1 MSVLVNTHLL
11 SEVEHT
17 CDRVLILHHGEV
29 LADGSPA
36 ELTRPR
42 GVAVE
47 LAGGT
52 RIFERA
58 AREDAP
64 RIVAELV
71 AAGEQARH
79 ALRESL
85 RRRIFAVVLA
95 ISVMF
100 GALYAFGAHELFKD
114 VSGFADDQSGLDP
127 KTLAGATILGL
138 AMFGSLFLGA
148 VLAVFLTAGAV
159 RGDAETGT
167 LQPLIVRPLSR
178 RRYLAGRL
186 LAASLVSA
194 GYVAFAYL
202 CAVVLT
208 GVIGH
213 WWPDSIVGSLIRLSG
228 AAVVVSALALLGS
241 VFLTSTANGIA
252 ALMVYGAGL
261 LAGLLGEIG
270 DAIPS
275 HSLQRIADVASW
287 ALPFE
292 QLYRD
297 ALRELVGSAHG
308 VTGAIIKLG
317 PLGGSH
323 DAGPLLIP
331 WAIAYVALVTLGAAW
346 AFSRRDV

>member
-1 MSVLVNTHLL
+1 VILV
-11 SEVEHT
+11 
-17 CDRVLILHHGEV
+17 
-29 LADGSPA
+29 
-36 ELTRPR
+36 
-42 GVAVE
+42 
-47 LAGGT
+47 
-52 RIFERA
+52 
-58 AREDAP
+58 
-64 RIVAELV
+64 
-71 AAGEQARH
+71 ARH

-85 RRRIFAVVLA
+85 RRRIFAVVIGLSIA
-95 ISVMF
+95 F

-114 VSGFADDQSGLDP
+114 VSGFGDDSSGLDA

-159 RGDAETGT
+159 RGDAESGT

-202 CAVVLT
+202 SAVLIT
-208 GVIGH
+208 GIIGD
-213 WWPDSIVGSLIRLSG
+213 WWPSNVPGSLIRLSG
-228 AAVVVSALALLGS
+228 AAVVISALALLGS
-241 VFLTSTANGIA
+241 VFLTATANGIA
-252 ALMVYGAGL
+252 VLMIYGAGL

-275 HSLQRIADVASW
+275 RSLQRIADIASW
-287 ALPFE
+287 TLPFE
-292 QLYRD
+292 ELYRD

-308 VTGAIIKLG
+308 VTGAIIQLG

-331 WAIAYVALVTLGAAW
+331 WAIAYVALVMLLAGW
-346 AFSRRDV
+346 AFMRRDV

>member
-1 MSVLVNTHLL
+1 MILV
-11 SEVEHT
+11 
-17 CDRVLILHHGEV
+17 
-29 LADGSPA
+29 
-36 ELTRPR
+36 
-42 GVAVE
+42 
-47 LAGGT
+47 
-52 RIFERA
+52 
-58 AREDAP
+58 
-64 RIVAELV
+64 
-71 AAGEQARH
+71 ARH

-85 RRRIFAVVLA
+85 RRRIFAVVIALS
-95 ISVMF
+95 ILF
-100 GALYAFGAHELFKD
+100 GGLYAFGTHELFKD
-114 VSGFADDQSGLDP
+114 VSGFSNDSSGLDAD
-127 KTLAGATILGL
+127 TLAGATILGL

-159 RGDAETGT
+159 RGDAESGT

-202 CAVVLT
+202 GAVLIT
-208 GVIGH
+208 GLIGD
-213 WWPDSIVGSLIRLSG
+213 WWPSNVLGSLIRLSG
-228 AAVVVSALALLGS
+228 AAVVISALALLGS
-241 VFLTSTANGIA
+241 VFLTATANGIA
-252 ALMVYGAGL
+252 VLMVYGAGL

-287 ALPFE
+287 TLPFE
-292 QLYRD
+292 ELYRD

-323 DAGPLLIP
+323 DAGPLLLP
-331 WAIAYVALVTLGAAW
+331 WAIAYVVLAVLLAGW
-346 AFSRRDV
+346 AFMRRDV

>member
-1 MSVLVNTHLL
+1 VILV
-11 SEVEHT
+11 
-17 CDRVLILHHGEV
+17 
-29 LADGSPA
+29 
-36 ELTRPR
+36 
-42 GVAVE
+42 
-47 LAGGT
+47 
-52 RIFERA
+52 
-58 AREDAP
+58 
-64 RIVAELV
+64 
-71 AAGEQARH
+71 ARH

-85 RRRIFAVVLA
+85 RRRIFAVVLGL
-95 ISVMF
+95 SVAF

-114 VSGFADDQSGLDP
+114 VGGFANDESGLDA

-159 RGDAETGT
+159 RGDAESGT

-186 LAASLVSA
+186 LAASVVSA

-202 CAVVLT
+202 GAVLIT
-208 GVIGH
+208 GAIGD
-213 WWPDSIVGSLIRLSG
+213 WWPENVVGSLIRLSG
-228 AAVVVSALALLGS
+228 AAVVISALALLGS
-241 VFLTSTANGIA
+241 VFLTATANGIA
-252 ALMVYGAGL
+252 VLMVYGAGL

-270 DAIPS
+270 DAVPS

-308 VTGAIIKLG
+308 VTGAIIQLG

-323 DAGPLLIP
+323 DAGPLLLP
-331 WAIAYVALVTLGAAW
+331 WAIVYVVLVMAAAGL

>member
-1 MSVLVNTHLL
+1 VILV
-11 SEVEHT
+11 
-17 CDRVLILHHGEV
+17 
-29 LADGSPA
+29 
-36 ELTRPR
+36 
-42 GVAVE
+42 
-47 LAGGT
+47 
-52 RIFERA
+52 
-58 AREDAP
+58 
-64 RIVAELV
+64 
-71 AAGEQARH
+71 ARH

-85 RRRIFAVVLA
+85 RRRIFAVVIGLSIA
-95 ISVMF
+95 F
-100 GALYAFGAHELFKD
+100 GGLYAFGAHELFKD
-114 VSGFADDQSGLDP
+114 VSGFANDESGLDA

-159 RGDAETGT
+159 RGDAESGT

-186 LAASLVSA
+186 LAASVVSA

-202 CAVVLT
+202 GAVLIT
-208 GVIGH
+208 GAIGD
-213 WWPDSIVGSLIRLSG
+213 WWPENVVGSLIRLSG
-228 AAVVVSALALLGS
+228 AAVVISALALLGS
-241 VFLTSTANGIA
+241 VFLTATANGIA
-252 ALMVYGAGL
+252 VLMVYGAGL

-270 DAIPS
+270 DAVPS
-275 HSLQRIADVASW
+275 HSLQRIADIASW

-308 VTGAIIKLG
+308 VTGAIIQLG

-323 DAGPLLIP
+323 DAGPLLLP
-331 WAIAYVALVTLGAAW
+331 WAIVYVVLVMAAAGL